1 VSKFFC
7 LRSGVIEMIENEK
20 TMQFLEE
27 HIPDLADAAF
37 TQAYWQALASG
48 SSVLKVEDGAIIEVF
63 PDGSRKWVKQIPP
76 LIPVAIGKKRM
87 LK

>member
-1 VSKFFC
+1 
-7 LRSGVIEMIENEK
+7 MIENEK

-37 TQAYWQALASG
+37 IQAYWQALASG

-76 LIPVAIGKKRM
+76 LIPVPIGKKRM